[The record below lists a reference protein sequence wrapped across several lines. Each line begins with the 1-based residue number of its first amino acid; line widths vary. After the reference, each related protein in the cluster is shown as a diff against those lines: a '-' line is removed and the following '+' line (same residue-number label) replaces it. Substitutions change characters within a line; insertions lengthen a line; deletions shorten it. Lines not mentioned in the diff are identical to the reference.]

1 MRFSP
6 CLLIAGLSTGVHA
19 FYPWELKVESGVL
32 RRFMPWTL
40 LPDTEDDLSVKKPLT
55 FDIKKSPVRRKDT
68 YSIVQANT
76 PTLPNSAPLDQGGKD
91 FSYFAVVEVG
101 SQKEEM
107 WLALDTGSPSSWVFS
122 SSCTD
127 SVCTSHHTWDKSD
140 SSSYISNNSAFSV
153 GYGSGTVEGNL
164 GQDTMSVAGLDVTFT
179 FGSANQANESFAS
192 YPIDGILG
200 LGRSHTAGWTI
211 PSFMD
216 IVAEKHMLS
225 SNIIG
230 FSLSRASVD
239 PKDGEVN
246 FGDIDYTR
254 FDGNIS
260 YTATNQ
266 ATWTIPLDDA
276 YVNDKPCKFTGK
288 SATIDTGT
296 TYILIPPADAATL
309 FAMIPGSSQSG
320 ENYIIPCDSTA
331 TLDFEFSGI
340 KYSIEP
346 QDYIG
351 ATSTGGCVST
361 IVGHESFGPNTWL
374 VGDVFLKNV
383 YAVFDYDNARIG
395 FGSPAVNSTSGNGTF
410 TAPSTTAPSTTM
422 TSSTTAATE
431 GTASATKGTASATA
445 VSESATS
452 TAPATGSASHL
463 SLSLGSSLLMT
474 VASMFF
480 L

>member
-6 CLLIAGLSTGVHA
+6 CLLIAGLSTGAHA
-19 FYPWELKVESGVL
+19 FYPWELKVESGIL
-32 RRFMPWTL
+32 RRFMPWAL

-55 FDIKKSPVRRKDT
+55 FDIKKSAVRRDDT
-68 YSIVQANT
+68 YSIVEANT
-76 PTLPNSAPLDQGGKD
+76 PTLPNSAPLDQDGMD

-127 SVCTSHHTWDKSD
+127 SVCTSHHTWDETG
-140 SSSYISNNSAFSV
+140 SSTYISNNSAYSV
-153 GYGSGTVEGNL
+153 GYGSGTVHGNL
-164 GQDTMSVAGLDVTFT
+164 GQDTMSIAGLDVTFT
-179 FGSANQANESFAS
+179 FGSASSADQTFAS

-200 LGRSHTAGWTI
+200 LGQSQTAGWSI

-216 IVAEKHMLS
+216 VVAENHMLS

-230 FSLSRASVD
+230 FSLSRASD
-239 PKDGEVN
+239 NPKDGEVN
-246 FGDIDYTR
+246 FGDVDCSK

-266 ATWTIPLDDA
+266 ATWTIPLDDV
-276 YVNDKPCKFTGK
+276 YVNDQACKFTGK

-320 ENYIIPCDSTA
+320 ENYIIPCNSTA

-346 QDYIG
+346 EDYIG

-361 IVGHESFGPNTWL
+361 IVGHQSFGADTWL

-383 YAVFDYDNARIG
+383 YTVFDYDNVQIG
-395 FGSPAVNSTSGNGTF
+395 FGSRAVNSTSANGTF
-410 TAPSTTAPSTTM
+410 TAPSTSATNSTA
-422 TSSTTAATE
+422 AATE
-431 GTASATKGTASATA
+431 SAASAAT

-452 TAPATGSASHL
+452 TALAASSASHL
-463 SLSLGSSLLMT
+463 SLGLGSSLLMT
-474 VASMFF
+474 VASIFF